1 MDPSSFL
8 DKEMPIE
15 SIFGLSIIKFT
26 ILIYSLELSS
36 RETIIS
42 LIFDSRFDLSVKNSL
57 SAQKASLLLSVLNVP
72 ALILEKPQSKKV

>member
-1 MDPSSFL
+1 
-8 DKEMPIE
+8 
-15 SIFGLSIIKFT
+15 
-26 ILIYSLELSS
+26 LSS

-72 ALILEKPQSKKV
+72 ALILEKPQSKKSLKVFIGHYFIIK